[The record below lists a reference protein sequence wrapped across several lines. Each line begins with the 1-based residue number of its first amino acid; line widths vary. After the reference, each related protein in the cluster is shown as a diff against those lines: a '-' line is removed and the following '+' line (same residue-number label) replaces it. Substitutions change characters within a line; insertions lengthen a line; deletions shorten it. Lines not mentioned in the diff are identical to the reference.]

1 MRRLSTGGLTM
12 SLDTEVWVA
21 REVSL
26 HEVVR
31 VLPGEWE
38 QFGDDASWDGEGWQV
53 LVMESEEANADEAD
67 PGIPA
72 ELVRSRP
79 FRVSVTVEPIGAPP
93 PAIATLTDVMTALV
107 NEFDGVALHP
117 DSSDVMTTTR

>member
-1 MRRLSTGGLTM
+1 M

-26 HEVVR
+26 DEVVR

-38 QFGDDASWDGEGWQV
+38 QFGDEASLEGDGWQV
-53 LVMESEEANADEAD
+53 LVMESEEADPDEAY
-67 PGIPA
+67 PGLPSD
-72 ELVRSRP
+72 LVRARP

-93 PAIATLTDVMTALV
+93 PAIATLTDVMAALV

-117 DSSDVMTTTR
+117 ESNDVMTTTR